1 MTLYIETENNL
12 PKNHP
17 ALEENLLQA
26 FGKIPE
32 NWVPFERVE
41 KPHLNVYEILESEC
55 PEYRY
60 IDGVYKDV
68 WSIRYMNEQE
78 KSELQELVKTR
89 WNSLPNIENFTA
101 WIFDDS
107 SCSYVPPIPEPT
119 SGLYRWNGNINNWE
133 EISVES
139 EI

>member
-1 MTLYIETENNL
+1 MKLFIEIDNNN
-12 PKNHP
+12 PKGHP
-17 ALEENLLQA
+17 AFEQNLIQA

-32 NWVPFERVE
+32 NWVPFERL
-41 KPHLNVYEILESEC
+41 PLPQLDTYEILESEYS
-55 PEYRY
+55 EYRY

-68 WSIRYMNEQE
+68 WNVRTMNEQE

-119 SGLYRWNGNINNWE
+119 GGLYRWNGNINNWE
-133 EISVES
+133 EISV
-139 EI
+139 